1 MDPKLLSINNYLALV
16 VVLINFL
23 YAILVLAR
31 TSRAALYNVFVF
43 ICLSNIVW
51 NFGDFMSYLTEAR
64 SWFYFQRTGSSML
77 PALMFHLVF
86 ILVMP
91 KGRSMFS
98 VLLVYLL
105 SGLLALVSFSAIF
118 SSGVQWFM
126 DRSVSSILY
135 LILLGPFL
143 FAGIIM
149 VLKALKEA
157 KAEDEKQWLRYFSA
171 SAIIGVSTGLT
182 DLVGYL
188 YRPIPPL
195 GHLGCLIYS
204 SVLAIGVFKH
214 RAAYDI
220 LAEMRKKLEDL
231 SQIATGIAHEI
242 RNPMTSIK
250 GASSLLGKELK
261 NFNDPEG
268 EEYNNLIA
276 EEIERIDKIL
286 SGFQFFTQPLAIEK
300 DLVSINEVI
309 QNTAKL
315 AEVGALSLGIRL
327 ELSPDLPMVNADP
340 SLMKQVF
347 LNLLKNAAEACQAG
361 GQLIIK
367 TEQIPPF
374 VKISF
379 SDNGPG
385 IPPKIRDHIFDPFFT
400 TKPTGMGIGL
410 SISRRIVQAHDG
422 RIEIDS
428 LLPEGAQVSIFIPV

>member
-1 MDPKLLSINNYLALV
+1 LHYGSA
-16 VVLINFL
+16 
-23 YAILVLAR
+23 
-31 TSRAALYNVFVF
+31 
-43 ICLSNIVW
+43 SN
-51 NFGDFMSYLTEAR
+51 
-64 SWFYFQRTGSSML
+64 
-77 PALMFHLVF
+77 
-86 ILVMP
+86 
-91 KGRSMFS
+91 
-98 VLLVYLL
+98 
-105 SGLLALVSFSAIF
+105 
-118 SSGVQWFM
+118 
-126 DRSVSSILY
+126 ILY

-143 FAGIIM
+143 LAAIIM

-157 KAEDEKQWLRYFSA
+157 KAKDEKQWLRYFSA

-204 SVLAIGVFKH
+204 SVLAVGVFKH

-220 LAEMRKKLEDL
+220 VAEMRKKLEDL
-231 SQIATGIAHEI
+231 GQIATGIAHEI

-261 NFNDPEG
+261 NFNDPKC
-268 EEYNNLIA
+268 EEYYNLIA

-286 SGFQFFTQPLAIEK
+286 SGFQYFSKPLTIEK
-300 DLVSINEVI
+300 DLVSINNVI
-309 QNTAKL
+309 EKTAKL

-327 ELSPDLPMVNADP
+327 ELCPDLPMVNADA

-347 LNLLKNAAEACQAG
+347 LNLMKNSAEACQTG
-361 GQLIIK
+361 GQLLIK
-367 TEQIPPF
+367 TERIPSF

-385 IPPKIRDHIFDPFFT
+385 IPPKLRDRIFEPFFT

-410 SISRRIVQAHDG
+410 SISQRIVQAHNG
-422 RIEIDS
+422 RIEIDNPLPKGTQFS
-428 LLPEGAQVSIFIPV
+428 ILLPV